1 MSGIMPDTGRNT
13 QKFVGGMNKHTMNE
27 QTTTSKGAKKME
39 LF

>member
-1 MSGIMPDTGRNT
+1 MAEIL
-13 QKFVGGMNKHTMNE
+13 VGGMNKQYNE